1 MTRIAAKVPFVPG
14 PNDDIGSR
22 TDLELAQ
29 ADVGAKHDAD
39 AARRGHRDRAA
50 VGRDYRTGLLSQPE

>member
-29 ADVGAKHDAD
+29 ADVGA
-39 AARRGHRDRAA
+39 
-50 VGRDYRTGLLSQPE
+50 